1 MFHVSLTVLM
11 FLSRVIIFKYI
22 DSYMSLHYSISCFW
36 SSVKLPN
43 KTRHFIEAFNVS
55 NISCPS
61 AVVLERMTNMPHL
74 TVDKNAYISELASWR
89 IISKHC
95 RITRLVAKAKVAK
108 NFYWSEKIFCSLF
121 IVLFLIFLLDHLLF
135 NTIHGVIKD
144 WHLSHRLVKVI

>member
-1 MFHVSLTVLM
+1 
-11 FLSRVIIFKYI
+11 
-22 DSYMSLHYSISCFW
+22 
-36 SSVKLPN
+36 
-43 KTRHFIEAFNVS
+43 
-55 NISCPS
+55 
-61 AVVLERMTNMPHL
+61 MTNMPHL

-95 RITRLVAKAKVAK
+95 RITRLVAKAKVVK

-144 WHLSHRLVKVI
+144 

>member
-11 FLSRVIIFKYI
+11 FLSRVIVFKYI

-95 RITRLVAKAKVAK
+95 HITRLVAKAKVVK
-108 NFYWSEKIFCSLF
+108 NCKLLLVRKDILFYIYCVISDIFIWTIS
-121 IVLFLIFLLDHLLF
+121 FLIPFMA
-135 NTIHGVIKD
+135 
-144 WHLSHRLVKVI
+144 